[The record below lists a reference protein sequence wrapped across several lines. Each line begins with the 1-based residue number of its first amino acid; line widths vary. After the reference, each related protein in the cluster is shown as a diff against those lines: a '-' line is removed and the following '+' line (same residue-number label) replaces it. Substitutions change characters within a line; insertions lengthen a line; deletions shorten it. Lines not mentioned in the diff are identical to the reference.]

1 MTYSFYYTTTDNTY
15 TGTGTYYNSQTTY
28 SSPTTTSGN
37 GRNTWD
43 HIYDNSGTT
52 CSSPYCQSYFQ
63 PSTTPYLLPSTTPY
77 YVQHYDKPAAKH
89 KLSGQELLEQQ
100 KVRAKELEIAEKAK
114 IEAKIAEEK
123 ARSLLLEYVDNENR
137 QRLLDKKPLEIPSR
151 LFGDVKYQIPILGG
165 RIKALKENK
174 IITELCLTLST
185 PELLPSDDI
194 VLTKLLHTLHD
205 EENMLRTAKHWNVKE
220 DLMARLN

>member
-1 MTYSFYYTTTDNTY
+1 MASSFYYTTTDNTY
-15 TGTGTYYNSQTTY
+15 TGTGTYYSDYRQR
-28 SSPTTTSGN
+28 STTTSGTYCN
-37 GRNTWD
+37 ALD
-43 HIYDNSGTT
+43 HIYDNTGTT

-63 PSTTPYLLPSTTPY
+63 PSTTPYLLPPTTPY
-77 YVQHYDKPAAKH
+77 YVQRYDKPVVKH
-89 KLSGQELLEQQ
+89 KLSEQELLEQQ

-114 IEAKIAEEK
+114 IDAKVAEEK

-137 QRLLDKKPLEIPSR
+137 QRLLDRKPLEIPSR
-151 LFGDVKYQIPILGG
+151 LFGDVKYQIPISGG

-185 PELLPSDDI
+185 PELLPADDV

-205 EENMLRTAKHWNVKE
+205 EENMLRTAKHWSVKE